1 MRYPVTRVDRR
12 PYVPVKVWLTPI
24 ALSMAMFGT
33 GTNLYKSQSYPVSG
47 YSVAVTVRTA
57 TSGHTTVAHKINWV
71 MFSDFQAIYSL
82 TMVCL
87 LWQRPPNNGM
97 IIMVLDGFS
106 TLPTI
111 QNFLLSVGI
120 TSSKKDW
127 KRYLTNFLITSQSTH
142 VSKAVRSLNLAFPP
156 KNSSFL
162 DHLLMIRIKGMGNYV
177 KLFWKY
183 AIPPCPFLDMAHFSF
198 L

>member
-1 MRYPVTRVDRR
+1 MDRR
-12 PYVPVKVWLTPI
+12 PYVPVQVWLAPI
-24 ALSMAMFGT
+24 ALSMAMFGI

-57 TSGHTTVAHKINWV
+57 TSGHTTVAHKTKWV

-87 LWQRPPNNGM
+87 LSQRPPNNGM

-111 QNFLLSVGI
+111 QNFLPSVGM
-120 TSSKKDW
+120 TSSKK
-127 KRYLTNFLITSQSTH
+127 KRLKKIPNQVSNNLPVHPPEKSSSLTKFGLS
-142 VSKAVRSLNLAFPP
+142 SKKF
-156 KNSSFL
+156 
-162 DHLLMIRIKGMGNYV
+162 I
-177 KLFWKY
+177 
-183 AIPPCPFLDMAHFSF
+183 FS
-198 L
+198 